1 MPWRNC
7 ALAERSDATIEEE
20 IRAFGAALD
29 EALIAND
36 AAAIAPFFGDEWI
49 FIGPNGPTQKAHLV
63 DWIATGKLAHH
74 SMHSIGEPRI
84 VVYGETVVASARRA
98 STGLWEGVTYSA
110 DEWITEVYVRRE
122 GAWRCVISHKCPVG

>member
-1 MPWRNC
+1 M
-7 ALAERSDATIEEE
+7 AERSHVTIEEE
-20 IRAFGAALD
+20 IRAFGTALD

-49 FIGPNGPTQKAHLV
+49 YIGPNGPTRKADLI

-74 SMHSIGEPRI
+74 SMRSIGEPRI

-98 STGLWEGVTYSA
+98 STGSWDGVAYSV
-110 DEWITEVYVRRE
+110 DEWITEVYIWRE
-122 GAWRCVISHKCPVG
+122 GAWRCVISQKCPVA